1 MAEVSQY
8 QKYRIKCRHHVD
20 CQMISQWKNLL
31 LHGKTAEIGDFPQY
45 SSSKYP
51 ESTVGRSDD
60 ETRNFIRP
68 HVNGE
73 RGRRRRRLNL
83 GCYVDGSAPTARSVG
98 RSRAGKWSIFYAI
111 QVWHKER
118 STLVPRS
125 LASHLRGHWQV
136 ASNVVASILEPEP
149 ARTDQQDHV
158 AKQFRFC
165 FEPRIIRAGIN
176 RKWEL

>member
-83 GCYVDGSAPTARSVG
+83 GCYVDGSAPTARSVVG
-98 RSRAGKWSIFYAI
+98 RGPESGPFFMQFKSGTKS
-111 QVWHKER
+111 V
-118 STLVPRS
+118 VPSS
-125 LASHLRGHWQV
+125 LARSH
-136 ASNVVASILEPEP
+136 
-149 ARTDQQDHV
+149 RT
-158 AKQFRFC
+158 
-165 FEPRIIRAGIN
+165 
-176 RKWEL
+176 